1 MFADRAARYPVH
13 NGPPARVNRPN
24 AEKESPVDSTVTVLV
39 VVIVVLVLA
48 LAAAAVLLYRRRRTE
63 RLQEHYGPEYERSL
77 DQAGNR
83 REAEAR
89 LTEREKRHRKLDI
102 RDLRPEERDRFAT
115 SWEGIQREF
124 VDDPQRAVH
133 DADVLVLDIMRTRGY
148 PVGDGGDDFE
158 RRAEDIS
165 VEHPE
170 VVQRYR
176 DAHAVRDA
184 TAGGDVDT
192 EQQRSAVTSYRS
204 LVDALLNGDRR
215 DDPNRGDRTRDDQS
229 RDDQSRDDRTGD
241 DRTGDASTHD
251 TSTDDST
258 TTSREWTAR

>member
-13 NGPPARVNRPN
+13 NRPPGRVNRPI

-39 VVIVVLVLA
+39 VVIVLLVLA

-77 DQAGNR
+77 DQTGNR

-124 VDDPQRAVH
+124 VDDPKRAVH

-148 PVGDGGDDFE
+148 PVGDDGGDFE

-184 TAGGDVDT
+184 TPSGDVDT

-204 LVDALLNGDRR
+204 LVDALLHGDRG
-215 DDPNRGDRTRDDQS
+215 DAPN
-229 RDDQSRDDRTGD
+229 RDDRTGD
-241 DRTGDASTHD
+241 NRTDDNRTGDNRTGGD
-251 TSTDDST
+251 GTSDDRARNDR
-258 TTSREWTAR
+258 TSEEWTTR